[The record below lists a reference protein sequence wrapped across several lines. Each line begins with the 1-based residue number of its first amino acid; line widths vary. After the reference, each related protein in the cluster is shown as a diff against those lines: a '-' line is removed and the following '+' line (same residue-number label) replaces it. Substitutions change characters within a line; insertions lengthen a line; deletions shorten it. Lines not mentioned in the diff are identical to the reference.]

1 MTQADFV
8 RLYFVNGESDVPKSK
23 KSKVTFWNSAHA
35 HGYLCPL

>member
-8 RLYFVNGESDVPKSK
+8 RLYFVNGESDVPKSQ
-23 KSKVTFWNSAHA
+23 KVTFWNSAHA

>member
-23 KSKVTFWNSAHA
+23 KSKMTYTDIDRHIY
-35 HGYLCPL
+35 G

>member
-23 KSKVTFWNSAHA
+23 KSKSNI
-35 HGYLCPL
+35 LE